1 MKKYFLILASLVLA
15 ACSSSVENLTYS
27 TKPIL
32 NITSNLSPLIQVETS
47 QKSALIKNKSQQF
60 LNISYYLYWYDHLGV
75 TQTWENQQESYS
87 AQFLLK
93 PQEEKL
99 IDLIK
104 PTVESKNYRLY
115 LK

>member
-47 QKSALIKNKSQQF
+47 QKSALIKNKSQQL

-75 TQTWENQQESYS
+75 TQIWE
-87 AQFLLK
+87 
-93 PQEEKL
+93 
-99 IDLIK
+99 I
-104 PTVESKNYRLY
+104 SKKAIPLNFC
-115 LK
+115 